1 MNSHILGWLVVVSFL
16 VQGITTIKI
25 CFRRRQDRNKI
36 SGTSVPIFLILGL
49 ELIVFFR
56 DLVTFSISNFWLNF
70 GMMSGLYL
78 TSLGLA
84 WVIIEAAII
93 YDKIPKIILSLFGLG
108 WLCQAILFGAYTL
121 ILLT

>member
-25 CFRRRQDRNKI
+25 YFRQRRQNRNKI
-36 SGTSVPIFLILGL
+36 IGASVTIFLLMAS
-49 ELIVFFR
+49 ELITLFR
-56 DLVTFSISNFWLNF
+56 DLVTFSISSFWLNF
-70 GMMSGLYL
+70 GMISALYL
-78 TSLGLA
+78 TFLIFA
-84 WVIIEAAII
+84 WVVIEVVVG

-121 ILLT
+121 LLT